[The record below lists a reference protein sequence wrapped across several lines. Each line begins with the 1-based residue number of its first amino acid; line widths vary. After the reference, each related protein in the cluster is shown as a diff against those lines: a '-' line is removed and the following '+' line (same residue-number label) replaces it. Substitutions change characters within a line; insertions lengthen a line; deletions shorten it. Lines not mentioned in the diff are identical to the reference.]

1 MTKPRSVCREFP
13 NVSKYLD
20 EKILSRRKEMHL
32 SQSALAARAGLTR
45 NCIQQMECYEHLPLP
60 STMFRLLKA
69 LEFSAEEAAEF
80 WVEIDAA
87 YAQDKALQEASSKL

>member
-1 MTKPRSVCREFP
+1 
-13 NVSKYLD
+13 
-20 EKILSRRKEMHL
+20 MHL

-45 NCIQQMECYEHLPLP
+45 NCIQQMECHEHLPLP

-69 LEFSAEEAAEF
+69 LEFSAEEAAGF

>member
-1 MTKPRSVCREFP
+1 
-13 NVSKYLD
+13 
-20 EKILSRRKEMHL
+20 MHL

-45 NCIQQMECYEHLPLP
+45 NCIQQMECHEHLPLP

-87 YAQDKALQEASSKL
+87 YAQDKALQEASSNL

>member
-32 SQSALAARAGLTR
+32 SQSALASRAGLTR
-45 NCIQQMECYEHLPLP
+45 NCIQQMECHEHLPLP

>member
-1 MTKPRSVCREFP
+1 
-13 NVSKYLD
+13 
-20 EKILSRRKEMHL
+20 MHL

-45 NCIQQMECYEHLPLP
+45 NCIQQMECHEHLPLP